1 MVDLRPNFAE
11 FVSARSTALYRTALL
26 LTGQVAAAED
36 LLQDALERAYRRWD
50 RIEVLEAPEAYVRRI
65 LVNLATDRWRRRRFT
80 EQPLEAWHEPAPH
93 DDPAHHVVVRD
104 SLMDAL
110 RRLTP
115 RQRAVLV
122 LRYWDGLTEV
132 ETAAVMSC
140 AVGTVKATAHQAL
153 ARMRGHLNDHAPSAA
168 RINEEANHGE

>member
-1 MVDLRPNFAE
+1 MDPRPSFAE
-11 FVSARSTALYRTALL
+11 FVTARSTALYRTALL
-26 LTGQVAAAED
+26 LTGHSASAED

-80 EQPLEAWHEPAPH
+80 EQPLESWHEPATNQ
-93 DDPAHHVVVRD
+93 DAADQVAVRD
-104 SLMDAL
+104 SLTGAL

-122 LRYWDGLTEV
+122 LRYWDGLTEL
-132 ETAAVMSC
+132 ETAVVMNC

-153 ARMRGHLNDHAPSAA
+153 ARMRAHLAEHALSAVLT
-168 RINEEANHGE
+168 NEEVNDVD